1 MRLLQVTVLGLML
14 WGCQKPTPTITTPTP
29 ATPIPTPTG
38 PVALPPEIEPSL
50 ERGQLRAYYN
60 KKYTQEERSAV
71 RELVEELFPKY
82 SPIEKTQAIAEILA
96 FSYVVF
102 HTTEHH
108 HLDRNHAALRK
119 HESTLVDLAKRYQ
132 VPPLAVMAIVSW
144 ENSGG
149 TTKVSG
155 ADAAGLGQM
164 TDGAI
169 QTAHDF
175 AHQEAS
181 RLRQEAAD
189 PLSVEEIAKHLE
201 SIEIRHQKLARQ
213 AKLPDER
220 FVPAANLED
229 VVLFFRFLLQNYGGR
244 VDHAIGCY
252 HKGVGNTDDLLYDY
266 LSRKVGELNYPTSDR
281 SDFLNALE
289 RENVT
294 YLSLWNNTRSR
305 QMLNGLRTMDGEV
318 TDDSNRSQALGDE
331 SDIYPWK
338 VLGSLVAYRRGE
350 SYVKKQIQRYG
361 GPQSEVEVAGLPL
374 YESPAAISAG
384 LKAGHLI
391 LSRAPLADFGYS
403 GDNGSAITPELE
415 GYLFSLVGRWRKT
428 ARQEDLLLPV
438 KTLLNT
444 AAIRRGNYGLFSK
457 VQLRGVTALISPQEL
472 TGHQRSALRKVLEV
486 DFLNDRIYRSTL
498 DNGDILICLNPRF
511 GHQFLASYDK
521 YSSSH

>member
-1 MRLLQVTVLGLML
+1 MVLSLFHC
-14 WGCQKPTPTITTPTP
+14 GCQKPTPEVSLTP
-29 ATPIPTPTG
+29 ATPVPTATG

-60 KKYTQEERSAV
+60 KKYTSKERAAV
-71 RELVEELFPKY
+71 REVVEELFPKFT
-82 SPIEKTQAIAEILA
+82 PAEKTQAIAEILA

-102 HTTEHH
+102 HQTEHH
-108 HLDRNHAALRK
+108 HLSRNHQALRK
-119 HESTLVDLAKRYQ
+119 HETTLVDLAKRYQ
-132 VPPLAVMAIVSW
+132 VPPLAVTAIVSW

-169 QTAHDF
+169 QTAHDY

-181 RLRQEAAD
+181 RLRQEAVD
-189 PLSVEEIAKHLE
+189 PASVEEIAKHLE
-201 SIEIRHQKLARQ
+201 SIEIRHQRM
-213 AKLPDER
+213 AKKAKMPDER
-220 FVPAANLED
+220 FVPEANLED
-229 VVLFFRFLLQNYGGR
+229 VVLFFRFLLSQYGGR

-252 HKGVGNTDDLLYDY
+252 HKGVGNTDDLLFDY
-266 LSRKVGELNYPTSDR
+266 LTRKVGEINYPTSDR
-281 SDFLNALE
+281 SDFLTALE

-294 YLSLWNNTRSR
+294 YLTLWNDTRSR

-318 TDDSNRSQALGDE
+318 TDEGNRSQALGDE

-338 VLGSLVAYRRGE
+338 VLGSLAAYRQGPDYLKE
-350 SYVKKQIQRYG
+350 QEERYS

-374 YESPAAISAG
+374 YDKQSSISAA
-384 LKAGHLI
+384 LKAGNLV
-391 LSRAPLADFGYS
+391 LSQAPLQDLGYRS
-403 GDNGSAITPELE
+403 DNGSAITPELE
-415 GYLFSLVGRWRKT
+415 GYLESLVARWRRT
-428 ARQEDLLLPV
+428 ARQNELNLPV

-444 AAIRRGNYGLFSK
+444 AALRRESYGLFSK
-457 VQLRGVTALISPQEL
+457 VQLRGITALIAPQEL
-472 TGHQRSALRKVLEV
+472 SGHAAHALKKVLEV

-511 GHQFLASYDK
+511 GHQFLAAYDK
-521 YSSSH
+521 HRASH